1 MQSNN
6 TELSADITSL
16 LTDSYLVGEVE
27 VEGQSIS
34 FLKKCLRE
42 RGWKFRGDRMDFEIL
57 VESAGFVIVDGRNK
71 RRGTPTQIVTT
82 KTQMESLTPS
92 EMVRYEK
99 LKHLAE
105 VVWQI
110 SATEY
115 AEFLELNTRY
125 LKGAR

>member
-1 MQSNN
+1 
-6 TELSADITSL
+6 
-16 LTDSYLVGEVE
+16 
-27 VEGQSIS
+27 
-34 FLKKCLRE
+34 
-42 RGWKFRGDRMDFEIL
+42 MDFEIL